1 MSEKKP
7 PKKIGLLPLCAL
19 VISSSIG
26 GGVFGLP
33 SDLARA
39 AAPGPVIIA
48 WLIVG
53 FGILMLALSLNN
65 LLLKEPKLEG
75 MFSMRKRDSDRLQV
89 LLVAGDTGCPPGLA
103 TWRLQP

>member
-53 FGILMLALSLNN
+53 FGI
-65 LLLKEPKLEG
+65 
-75 MFSMRKRDSDRLQV
+75 
-89 LLVAGDTGCPPGLA
+89 
-103 TWRLQP
+103 